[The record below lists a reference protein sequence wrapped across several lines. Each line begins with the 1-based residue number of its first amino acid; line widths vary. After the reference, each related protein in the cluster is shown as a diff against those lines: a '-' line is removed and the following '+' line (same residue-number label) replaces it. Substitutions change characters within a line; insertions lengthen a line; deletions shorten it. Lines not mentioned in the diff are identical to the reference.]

1 MVSMPVVCRTLR
13 GWIGFSAPARHTTRI
28 KRQCARN
35 DIVTRDFDLTF
46 IPNLN
51 TEEWSVILVLPL
63 LVEWTV
69 CVCQPFL

>member
-1 MVSMPVVCRTLR
+1 MQEMT
-13 GWIGFSAPARHTTRI
+13 F
-28 KRQCARN
+28 
-35 DIVTRDFDLTF
+35 VTRDFDLTF

-69 CVCQPFL
+69 CVCVCVTRSCENCLRDFHNL